1 MSVYINE
8 HKLVVPTFFIKRA
21 LSILLEFRE
30 HYPIN
35 PMPMKHSTR
44 TKFDNNPKESSLSF
58 IKTFARL
65 YNPQL
70 NNQKDALFIAN
81 CITGNIQSQIN

>member
-1 MSVYINE
+1 
-8 HKLVVPTFFIKRA
+8 
-21 LSILLEFRE
+21 
-30 HYPIN
+30 
-35 PMPMKHSTR
+35 MPMKHSTR

-70 NNQKDALFIAN
+70 NNQEDALFIAN
-81 CITGNIQSQIN
+81 CITGDIQSQIN